1 VIFDDDLQVFSTMDR
16 VDRAPH
22 HTMRLHTGTAG
33 STIVESVP
41 AAYSR
46 RQEAKTSAHQCDSAR
61 SGVVSSRG
69 VGEQFGFGVVE
80 RV

>member
-1 VIFDDDLQVFSTMDR
+1 M
-16 VDRAPH
+16 
-22 HTMRLHTGTAG
+22 
-33 STIVESVP
+33 ESVP

-46 RQEAKTSAHQCDSAR
+46 RQEAKKSAHQCDSAR

-80 RV
+80 RVQESWCGWSGWAECGGSGGGLAEVTS